1 MMDLY
6 IKELLQAIA
15 GLFLNPLS
23 YVFVIVAFVIGF
35 KRVKRER
42 KEFKVKVHPVI
53 DNLIQS
59 FFPGLLIGIIFSVV
73 LLGAGVVVPKGMIA
87 LIGVMYVLLGLTM
100 RTRFL
105 NPAYAIGLA
114 SIVALVLPRFET
126 NVDLLDSWIRDIQN
140 TPLDSLGIIMSLLL
154 LQEGILVIWKG
165 SKRTS
170 PRLFKGKRGQPVGA
184 HEATRFWLV
193 PQFLLVPI
201 GGLPPHLDW
210 PIFGLQAAGYSIML
224 VPFAIGFRQ
233 LNAHSLPQEA
243 IKATGK
249 QILAL
254 GALIITIALV
264 GFVTDLPLLAVFA
277 IIGGILG
284 RELITVINSQRDD
297 NGRPFFTRRNE
308 GLVVLGVVPG
318 TPAAKMGI
326 QVGEVIMKA
335 NGVALN
341 NEREFYRAIQINA
354 AFCKL
359 EVLDHNGEIRFAQR
373 SLYEN
378 EHHELGLLFVHEV
391 PKKKSAEVS

>member
-1 MMDLY
+1 MDIYL
-6 IKELLQAIA
+6 KELLDGVA
-15 GLFLNPLS
+15 GLFLHPLS

-42 KEFKVKVHPVI
+42 KEFKVRVHPVM

-59 FFPGLLIGIIFSVV
+59 FFPGLLIGILFSAV
-73 LLGAGVVVPKGMIA
+73 LLGTGVAIPMGMVA
-87 LIGVMYVLLGLTM
+87 LIGLMYLLLGLTLK
-100 RTRFL
+100 TRFL

-114 SIVALVLPRFET
+114 SIIALFLPGFET
-126 NVDLLDSWIRDIQN
+126 GTDFIDKWVRDVQS
-140 TPLDSLGIIMSLLL
+140 TPLDSLGILMAMLVI
-154 LQEGILVIWKG
+154 QEGILIIWKG
-165 SKRTS
+165 SSRTS
-170 PRLFKGKRGQPVGA
+170 PRLLKGKRGQYIGA

-193 PQFLLVPI
+193 PQFLLIPMGAI
-201 GGLPPHLDW
+201 PAQGDW
-210 PIFGLQAAGYSIML
+210 PMFGMQAVGYSILL
-224 VPFAIGFRQ
+224 VPFAVGFRQ

-249 QILAL
+249 QVLAL
-254 GALIITIALV
+254 GALIVVITLV
-264 GFVTDLPLLAVFA
+264 GVFTDLPLLAVIA
-277 IIGGILG
+277 LIGGMLG
-284 RELITVINSQRDD
+284 RELITVINSQKDD
-297 NGRPFFTRRNE
+297 HGKPFFTRRNN

-335 NGVALN
+335 NGVSLN
-341 NEREFYRAIQINA
+341 NEREFYQALQINA

-359 EVLDHNGEIRFAQR
+359 EILDHQGEIRFAQR

-391 PKKKSAEVS
+391 TEKKSVEVS

>member
-1 MMDLY
+1 MDIY
-6 IKELLQAIA
+6 VKELLEGIA
-15 GLFLNPLS
+15 ALFLHPLS

-59 FFPGLLIGIIFSVV
+59 FFPGLVIGIIFSVV
-73 LLGAGVVVPKGMIA
+73 LLGAGVVVPMGMVA
-87 LIGVMYVLLGLTM
+87 LIGAMYALLGLTL

-114 SIVALVLPRFET
+114 SIVALVLPHIST
-126 NVDLLDSWIRDIQN
+126 NVDLLDTWLRDIRN
-140 TPLDSLGIIMSLLL
+140 TPLDALGILMALLL
-154 LQEGILVIWKG
+154 IQEGILIIWKG
-165 SKRTS
+165 SNRTS
-170 PRLFKGKRGQPVGA
+170 PRLLKGKRGQYVGA

-193 PQFLLVPI
+193 PQFFLIPI
-201 GGLPPHLDW
+201 GAIPAQGDW
-210 PIFGLQAAGYSIML
+210 PIFGLQTVGYSILL
-224 VPFAIGFRQ
+224 VPFAVGFRQ
-233 LNAHSLPQEA
+233 LNSHSLPQEA

-249 QILAL
+249 QVLAL
-254 GALIITIALV
+254 GALIVAIALV
-264 GFVTDLPLLAVFA
+264 GFFTGLPLLAVIA
-277 IIGGILG
+277 IIGGTLG
-284 RELITVINSQRDD
+284 RELITVINSQRDES
-297 NGRPFFTRRNE
+297 GKPFFTRRNE

-326 QVGEVIMKA
+326 QVGEVIMKV

-341 NEREFYRAIQINA
+341 NEREFYRALQINA

-359 EVLDHNGEIRFAQR
+359 EVLDHRGELRFSQR

-391 PKKKSAEVS
+391 TEKKSVVVS

>member
-1 MMDLY
+1 MDIY
-6 IKELLQAIA
+6 VKELLEAIA
-15 GLFLNPLS
+15 ALFLHPLS

-59 FFPGLLIGIIFSVV
+59 FFPGLVIGIIFSVV
-73 LLGAGVVVPKGMIA
+73 LLGAGVVVPMGMVA
-87 LIGVMYVLLGLTM
+87 LIGAMYALLGLTL

-114 SIVALVLPRFET
+114 SIVALVLPHIST
-126 NVDLLDSWIRDIQN
+126 NVDLLDTWLRDIRN
-140 TPLDSLGIIMSLLL
+140 TPLDALGILMALLL
-154 LQEGILVIWKG
+154 IQEGILIIWKG
-165 SKRTS
+165 SSRTS
-170 PRLFKGKRGQPVGA
+170 PRLLKGKRGQYVGA

-193 PQFLLVPI
+193 PQFFLIPI
-201 GGLPPHLDW
+201 GAIPEQGDW
-210 PIFGLQAAGYSIML
+210 PIFGLQAVGYSILL
-224 VPFAIGFRQ
+224 VPFAVGFRQ
-233 LNAHSLPQEA
+233 LNSHSLPQEA

-249 QILAL
+249 QVLAL
-254 GALIITIALV
+254 GALIVAIALV
-264 GFVTDLPLLAVFA
+264 GFFTGLPLLAVIA
-277 IIGGILG
+277 IIGGTLG
-284 RELITVINSQRDD
+284 RELITVINSQRD
-297 NGRPFFTRRNE
+297 GSGKPFFTRRNE

-326 QVGEVIMKA
+326 QVGEVIMKV

-341 NEREFYRAIQINA
+341 NEREFYRALQINA

-359 EVLDHNGEIRFAQR
+359 EVLDHKGEIRFSQR

-391 PKKKSAEVS
+391 TEKKSVEVS